1 MSAKQYIS
9 LSYLD
14 RRDWLRLIRSANV
27 GPATFHQ
34 LLARFGGA
42 AEALAALP
50 ELVRRSGAKR
60 ARLGAKESA
69 EREIA
74 GIAALGGRLIAH
86 GEADYPPRLRMIE
99 DAPPLIHVLGNP
111 ELLTKK
117 SIAIVGS
124 RNASTNGLSIA
135 REIAGD
141 LGRSGYS
148 IVSGLARGLDAA
160 AHEGAIKTGTVAIL
174 GGGVDVIYPR
184 QNTDLYHQ
192 IRESGALVSEAPLG
206 APPTARSFPQRNRI
220 ISGMSRGIVVVEAAP
235 RSGSLITAR
244 LALDQ
249 GREVFAIPGS
259 PRDPRCRGG
268 NQLIRD
274 GAILTES
281 ADDVFA
287 GFDEAGS
294 GVAALPMSDALA
306 EEPAPV
312 VDADAIE
319 KPDLDPHPTTRR
331 AVLNALGPTPTP
343 IDELLR
349 TVGDPPAS
357 IATVLLELELAG
369 RMERLP
375 GNRVALV
382 GME

>member
-1 MSAKQYIS
+1 MSAQPYIS
-9 LSYLD
+9 LSNLD
-14 RRDWLRLIRSANV
+14 KVNWLRLIRSTNV
-27 GPATFHQ
+27 GPTTFQQ
-34 LLARFGGA
+34 LLSRFGSA

-50 ELVRRSGAKR
+50 ELVRRSGAKPV
-60 ARLGAKESA
+60 RLGTQQSA

-74 GIAALGGRLIAH
+74 GITALGGRLI
-86 GEADYPPRLRMIE
+86 GRSEPDYPPRLRMIE

-111 ELLTKK
+111 DLLRKK

-141 LGRSGYS
+141 LGRGGYS

-160 AHEGAIKTGTVAIL
+160 AHQGAIETGTVAIL
-174 GGGVDVIYPR
+174 GGGVDIIYPK

-192 IRESGALVSEAPLG
+192 IRDSGALVSEAPLG

-244 LALDQ
+244 LALEQ
-249 GREVFAIPGS
+249 GREVFSVPGS
-259 PRDPRCRGG
+259 PRDPRCRGS

-287 GFDEAGS
+287 GFDQMGS
-294 GVAALPMSDALA
+294 GTCDTLA
-306 EEPAPV
+306 EEPTPIICAE
-312 VDADAIE
+312 AIE
-319 KPDLDPHPTTRR
+319 KPDLDPHPTTRS
-331 AVLNALGPTPTP
+331 AVINALGPTPTL
-343 IDELLR
+343 IDELVR
-349 TVGDPPAS
+349 TFGDPPAS

-375 GNRVALV
+375 GNRVALI